1 MKTSGLLVA
10 LVLSV
15 SSLPVYSQGVGGN
28 IGVSLTIYPASG
40 CANQMCA
47 IETSKVIKDIA
58 IHKVDAGYKASV
70 KDTLLT
76 IEF

>member
-1 MKTSGLLVA
+1 MKTSGLLIA
-10 LVLSV
+10 LVLGFA
-15 SSLPVYSQGVGGN
+15 SLPANSQGVGGS

-40 CANQMCA
+40 CASQMCA
-47 IETSKVIKDIA
+47 IETSKVIKDLSL
-58 IHKVDAGYKASV
+58 HKGDAGYKATV

>member
-1 MKTSGLLVA
+1 MKTLGLLVA
-10 LVLSV
+10 FVLGV
-15 SSLPVYSQGVGGN
+15 ASLPAHSQGVNGS

-40 CANQMCA
+40 CASQMCA
-47 IETSKVIKDIA
+47 IETSKVIKDLSL
-58 IHKVDAGYKASV
+58 HKGDAGYKASV

>member
-1 MKTSGLLVA
+1 MKNLGLLVA
-10 LVLSV
+10 LVLGIA
-15 SSLPVYSQGVGGN
+15 SLPAQSQGVGGS
-28 IGVSLTIYPASG
+28 IGVSLTIYPTSG

-47 IETSKVIKDIA
+47 IDTSKVIKDLA
-58 IHKVDAGYKASV
+58 LHKSDSGYKASV

>member
-1 MKTSGLLVA
+1 MKTLGMMVA
-10 LVLSV
+10 LVLGIV
-15 SSLPVYSQGVGGN
+15 SLSAHSQGQNGI

-47 IETSKVIKDIA
+47 IETSKVIKDLA
-58 IHKVDAGYKASV
+58 VNKGDAGYKASV
-70 KDTLLT
+70 KNTLLT

>member
-1 MKTSGLLVA
+1 MKTLGLLVA

-15 SSLPVYSQGVGGN
+15 SSTPSYAEGVNGS

-40 CANQMCA
+40 CASQMCA
-47 IETSKVIKDIA
+47 IETSKVIKDLA
-58 IHKVDAGYKASV
+58 LHKGDAGYKASV
-70 KDTLLT
+70 KDMLLT

>member
-1 MKTSGLLVA
+1 MKTSGLLIA
-10 LVLSV
+10 LVLGFA
-15 SSLPVYSQGVGGN
+15 SLPANSQGVGGS

-40 CANQMCA
+40 CASQMCA
-47 IETSKVIKDIA
+47 IETSKVIKDLSL
-58 IHKVDAGYKASV
+58 HKGDAGYKASV

>member
-1 MKTSGLLVA
+1 MKTLGLLVA
-10 LVLSV
+10 FVLGV
-15 SSLPVYSQGVGGN
+15 ASLSAHSEGVNGS

-40 CANQMCA
+40 CASQMCA
-47 IETSKVIKDIA
+47 IETSKVIKDLA
-58 IHKVDAGYKASV
+58 LHKSDSGYKASV